1 MDSLISTFHL
11 DWKLML
17 AQVVNF
23 AIVFAVLYIFALK
36 PLKKLMDERS
46 KTIQGGLD
54 NAEKQKELLAV
65 SKSEYDAVLAKAK
78 KEANDMLQVVRK
90 EGEELRSEML
100 EKSKSESDKVL
111 SAGIAK
117 FEEEK
122 KRMLT
127 EAKNEIVSI
136 VMSATESVLGKAVDQ
151 KVEAKLVEE
160 SLTELKK

>member
-11 DWKLML
+11 DWKLMV
-17 AQVVNF
+17 AQAVNF
-23 AIVFAVLYIFALK
+23 AIVMAVLYFFAMK

-54 NAEKQKELLAV
+54 NAEKQKELLAA
-65 SKSEYDAVLAKAK
+65 SKSEYDSVLNKAK
-78 KEANDMLQVVRK
+78 KEASEMLAKVRK
-90 EGEELRSEML
+90 EGEDMRSEML
-100 EKSKSESDKVL
+100 EKSKEESNKVL

-122 KRMLT
+122 KRMLS

>member
-23 AIVFAVLYIFALK
+23 AVVFTVLYIFALR

-46 KTIQGGLD
+46 KTIQGGLE
-54 NAEKQKELLAV
+54 NAEKQEKLLAI
-65 SKSEYDAVLAKAK
+65 SQSEYDSVLAKAR
-78 KEANDMLQVVRK
+78 KEANEMLQVVRK
-90 EGEELRSEML
+90 EGEELRGEML
-100 EKSKSESDKVL
+100 EKSKIESDKVL
-111 SAGIAK
+111 ATGIAK

-122 KRMLT
+122 KRMLM

-136 VMSATESVLGKAVDQ
+136 VMSATETVLGKAVDK

-160 SLTELKK
+160 SLTEFKK

>member
-11 DWKLML
+11 DWKLMV
-17 AQVVNF
+17 AQAVNF
-23 AIVFAVLYIFALK
+23 AIVMAVLYFFAMK
-36 PLKKLMDERS
+36 PLKKLMEERS

-54 NAEKQKELLAV
+54 NADKQKELLAV
-65 SKSEYDAVLAKAK
+65 SKTEYDAVLSKAR
-78 KEANDMLQVVRK
+78 KEANEMLQNVRK

-100 EKSKSESDKVL
+100 EKSKSESNKVL